1 MKHTKCGLHVRRTSA
16 YRHRSLSPG
25 RLGDRIFCD
34 VAPKGC
40 RRFLISTQPTTDV
53 RERLAVPSRC
63 HSWIVNRDTLH
74 SSHPWHSTQRA
85 AEGSLKRKA
94 TCGPRVGLGLHRI
107 TAVQSCQPPH
117 QQEKRAHAGSS
128 LTLEPSQAAFRG
140 PSFRT
145 LSMSLVCCRE
155 SLCQT
160 KSSGIISTRAGST
173 GYPSTKCD
181 ALQRSFATASSRA
194 WLIDSPSMMTAPPS
208 RNVSHHSVISV
219 PPRCSEDPGQPIRV
233 KAGSSRKSPRPRT
246 RLINSAWADFGRA
259 WFFSMISF
267 GTVANRPLCDGSATP
282 RGLLGSL
289 HGARSQRP
297 SSRLHQSRQKSLNR
311 FGAKAV

>member
-1 MKHTKCGLHVRRTSA
+1 MIGDLPGRKQARNDRFRGLIWTDEGPSPTREGMELGPAPGHVICRESRGDPAHKTPTSTKHTKCGLHVRRTS
-16 YRHRSLSPG
+16 
-25 RLGDRIFCD
+25 

-246 RLINSAWADFGRA
+246 RLIKSAWRILGVPG
-259 WFFSMISF
+259 SF
-267 GTVANRPLCDGSATP
+267 R
-282 RGLLGSL
+282 
-289 HGARSQRP
+289 
-297 SSRLHQSRQKSLNR
+297 
-311 FGAKAV
+311 